1 MGGLKNIQA
10 NSYYAGCDLFVIY
23 KEGDVVAD
31 IFIRRDDWTSYN
43 FALTSTSPNSD
54 LLDDDWMS
62 VAQFKTNW
70 GTNHDMYRIN
80 SWGTGDWSNYKFQ
93 KWRLHDY
100 MIQTDGDESEKTVF
114 FNNSVNADGE
124 IPLSEI
130 GMSFLDDKVG
140 IGTTDPQQKL
150 HIYKDLGST
159 EPTEDRQTLLLLEG
173 QYTDADFEG
182 ALSREGGVG
191 ITFKLG
197 NKDQTNNPGYAAQI
211 MAHCDERDTSE
222 HKGALS
228 FWTSTT
234 EGLSLIHI

>member
-1 MGGLKNIQA
+1 
-10 NSYYAGCDLFVIY
+10 
-23 KEGDVVAD
+23 
-31 IFIRRDDWTSYN
+31 
-43 FALTSTSPNSD
+43 
-54 LLDDDWMS
+54 MS

-140 IGTTDPQQKL
+140 IGTTDPKTALQIGDENPAASGDGIGGWGD
-150 HIYKDLGST
+150 HHM
-159 EPTEDRQTLLLLEG
+159 EPSS
-173 QYTDADFEG
+173 
-182 ALSREGGVG
+182 LS
-191 ITFKLG
+191 II
-197 NKDQTNNPGYAAQI
+197 NNPVSAAVGSKTMIDMVRWGRGSYAYGARCQI
-211 MAHCDERDTSE
+211 
-222 HKGALS
+222 K
-228 FWTSTT
+228 F
-234 EGLSLIHI
+234 